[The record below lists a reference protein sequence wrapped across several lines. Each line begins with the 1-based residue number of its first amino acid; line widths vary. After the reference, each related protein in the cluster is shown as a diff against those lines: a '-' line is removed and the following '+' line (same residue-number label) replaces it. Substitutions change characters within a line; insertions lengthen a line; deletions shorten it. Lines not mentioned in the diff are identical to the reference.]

1 MFANSIKFDL
11 LNHMMCTN
19 LIPKFQKG
27 TITQRDK
34 KPLQSWEKKVPKF
47 GIFGHPGLFGDATAK
62 RL

>member
-34 KPLQSWEKKVPKF
+34 KTFQSWEKKGPKF
-47 GIFGHPGLFGDATAK
+47 CIFGHPGLFGDATAK